1 MARNIHEDYIVC
13 QGLSCWKKLRNQK
26 AKNKNN
32 TGSVEKFNIL
42 QNALLEKSE
51 FVCST

>member
-1 MARNIHEDYIVC
+1 MP
-13 QGLSCWKKLRNQK
+13 GLVLLEETQKSKGKKEMKMTLGVLK
-26 AKNKNN
+26 
-32 TGSVEKFNIL
+32 KFNIL